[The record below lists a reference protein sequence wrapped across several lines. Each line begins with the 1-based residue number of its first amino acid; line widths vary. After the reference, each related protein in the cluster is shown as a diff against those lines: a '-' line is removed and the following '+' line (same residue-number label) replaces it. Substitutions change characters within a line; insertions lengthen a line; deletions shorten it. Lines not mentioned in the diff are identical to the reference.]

1 MPFRSGDREAGWQL
15 PASLDTLLPATHPVR
30 FVAASLDS
38 LEARD
43 WTELGISLVPAE
55 TGASRY
61 HPRILLGLWVWGFM
75 QGVRSARKLEVAAQE
90 MVSYR
95 WLAGQQT
102 PDHNTLWRFYQA
114 HRAGMRS
121 LLTHSVRLAVR
132 AGLVD
137 LALQAVD
144 GTKIAGNAAKERTY
158 DAKGL
163 DRLIERTE
171 RAIADLEAQNATGG
185 EEAPPSLPEELAT
198 KEALLARVREAKAQM
213 EPGAQCHLTDPEAR
227 LMKGRGGY
235 VAGYNGQV
243 VVSPLDEA
251 VTQTGGML
259 ITAAAVTDDPDDHG
273 QLVPMLEQA
282 AGTTGRHAEITLA
295 DGGYHSGENLGAT
308 LDHLILMP
316 ESQEVTAPYHKAQ
329 FTYDPATDTVTCPEG
344 QLLHFSAVV
353 QRADRETVRRYRST
367 EAVCRACPAMSRC
380 TRDARQGRSVEIGPW
395 EELLVPHRALM
406 APEEAKRVYALRKE
420 VVEPVF
426 GIQKEQQGA
435 RRFLLRGR
443 EAVDAAWRVLA
454 ASFNLRTLA
463 RLWQHRPTLLVL
475 GQGVC

>member
-15 PASLDTLLPATHPVR
+15 PPSLDTLLPATHPVR
-30 FVAASLDS
+30 FVAAYLDS
-38 LEARD
+38 LDASD
-43 WTELGISLVPAE
+43 WTELGISLVPAD

-75 QGVRSARKLEVAAQE
+75 QGVRSARKLEGAAQE

-102 PDHNTLWRFYQA
+102 PDHNTLWRFYQT
-114 HRAGMRS
+114 HRAGMRY

-185 EEAPPSLPEELAT
+185 EEGPPQLPEELASR
-198 KEALLARVREAKAQM
+198 EALLARIRQAKAEL
-213 EPGAQCHLTDPEAR
+213 EPGAQINLTDPAAR
-227 LMKGRGGY
+227 LMKGRGGFL
-235 VAGYNGQV
+235 AGYNAQAV
-243 VVSPLDEA
+243 VAPLDETLA
-251 VTQTGGML
+251 SSGGML

-273 QLVPMLEQA
+273 QLVPMTEQA
-282 AGTTGRHAEITLA
+282 ARETGQWAAITLA
-295 DGGYHSGENLGAT
+295 DGGYHSGETLGAT
-308 LDHLILMP
+308 RDHLILMP
-316 ESQEVTAPYHKAQ
+316 ESQRSSAPYHKDQ
-329 FTYDPATDTVTCPEG
+329 FPYDPVSDTVTCPKG
-344 QLLHFSAVV
+344 QRLRFASVV
-353 QRADRETVRRYRST
+353 QRTGREPVRRYRST
-367 EAVCRACPAMSRC
+367 GAVCRACPAFGRC
-380 TRDARQGRSVEIGPW
+380 TTDARHGRSVEIGPW
-395 EELLVPHRALM
+395 EDLLVQHRALM
-406 APEEAKRVYALRKE
+406 ATAEAKRIYAQRKQL
-420 VVEPVF
+420 VEPVF

-435 RRFLLRGR
+435 RRFLVRGR
-443 EAVDAAWRVLA
+443 AAVEAEWRLLA
-454 ASFNLRTLA
+454 ATFNLRTLA
-463 RLWQHRPTLLVL
+463 RLWQDRPALLTL
-475 GQGVC
+475 GSAG